1 MKSDR
6 EFCMRLEQVS
16 NEQYQTWKD
25 NLGRLSQY
33 KQGYQ
38 EGYWFYFINGEKC
51 DPGWFEDEDGHKY
64 YFDSRSRMKTG
75 YVREDRQKYFF
86 NDGTYEEVPL
96 GAYIPGI

>member
-6 EFCMRLEQVS
+6 EFVERLEQVS

-38 EGYWFYFINGEKC
+38 EGFADGFDWCLQFVEEQLLFHKDSEYSIKAEDIVNGL
-51 DPGWFEDEDGHKY
+51 
-64 YFDSRSRMKTG
+64 
-75 YVREDRQKYFF
+75 REQEYA
-86 NDGTYEEVPL
+86 EEC
-96 GAYIPGI
+96 